1 MKKIM
6 AMMAVF
12 VCVILSAS
20 VMAFDHHH
28 GIWDILLKKHVTAPG
43 GPVGFQVNY
52 LGLKND
58 RALMGT
64 CIAQL
69 TTVSPE
75 DFGTWSLNRQRA
87 FLINAYNAFAIRLVL
102 DHYPVDS
109 IKDIGGWF
117 TNPFDMA
124 FIPLLGETLSL
135 NEIER
140 RLMAL
145 GDGTP
150 DPRLHFLLFRVS
162 RGCPP
167 LKTDAVTHENIE
179 VLLETGLVD
188 FLGDG
193 DQNRFNTRKKR
204 VELSSL
210 FKWYEADFIAVYG
223 SLESFVRVYGDA
235 ISPFPGDS
243 LDLVHDPV
251 AIGFLRYDWSLNGR

>member
-6 AMMAVF
+6 TMMVVF
-12 VCVILSAS
+12 VFVLFSAS
-20 VMAFDHHH
+20 AMAFDHHH
-28 GIWDILLKKHVTAPG
+28 GIWDILLKKHVIAPG

-52 LGLKND
+52 LGMKND

-69 TTVSPE
+69 TSVSRD
-75 DFGTWSLNRQRA
+75 DFDTWSLNRQRA

-102 DHYPVDS
+102 DHYPVDT

-117 TNPFDMA
+117 TDPFDMA
-124 FIPLLGETLSL
+124 FSPLMGETLSL

-167 LKTDAVTHENIE
+167 LKTDAVTHENIAA
-179 VLLETGLVD
+179 LLESSLID
-188 FLGDG
+188 FLADA
-193 DQNRFNTRKKR
+193 DKNRFNPRKKR

-223 SLESFVRVYGDA
+223 SLEAFVRVYGDS
-235 ISPFPGDS
+235 ISLLPGDS
-243 LDLVHDPV
+243 LDLVRDPIALV
-251 AIGFLRYDWSLNGR
+251 FLRYDWALSGH